1 MLSLTEKRLRGTWLS
16 QLRPA
21 LASHLGVIKA
31 DLAAFSS
38 YLRSETISTS
48 KLPQTVLEYVFA
60 NEGKKFRP
68 SLFFFF
74 CKLLGYRGEHLLPMA
89 AVSEYVHTA
98 SLLHDDVVDDSSLR
112 RCQPTVHSRWGD
124 RTSILVG
131 DLIYAHASELM
142 AATGSLEI
150 VNSYAHAI
158 KRMSEGELLQ
168 LDNLFQLE
176 MELDLYLQVIGYKTA
191 ELLAATC
198 MSAAILAMLD
208 GGKDQRQA
216 CYRFG
221 YNVGIA
227 FQLVDDALDYSDKR
241 VGKDMLADFANGRVT
256 MPVIL
261 LYQRSDAETRAFL
274 RQAASQSPINS
285 ADLVEIKKLVHTYD
299 TVQSTTE
306 LAHKHTEQAIELL
319 SVFPSSSPAKESLVQ
334 LVKMIAAR
342 V

>member
-16 QLRPA
+16 QLLPA

-31 DLAAFSS
+31 DMVAFRS

-48 KLPQTVLEYVFA
+48 KLPLAVIDYVFA

-98 SLLHDDVVDDSSLR
+98 SLLHDDVIDSSTLR
-112 RCQPTVHSRWGD
+112 RCQPTVHSKWGD
-124 RTSILVG
+124 KTSILVG

-150 VNSYAHAI
+150 VKSYAHAI

-168 LDNLFQLE
+168 LDNLFR
-176 MELDLYLQVIGYKTA
+176 LDMGQGLYLQVISYKTA

-198 MSAAILAMLD
+198 MSAATLAMLD
-208 GGKDQRQA
+208 KGDDHRQT

-221 YNVGIA
+221 YNIGIA
-227 FQLVDDALDYSDKR
+227 FQLVDDALDYSNKAA
-241 VGKDMLADFANGRVT
+241 GKDTLADFANGRVT

-261 LYQRSDAETRAFL
+261 LYQRGDEETKAFL
-274 RQAASQSPINS
+274 RQAASHSPIKP
-285 ADLVEIKKLVHTYD
+285 ADLVEIKKLVHAYD
-299 TVQSTTE
+299 TAKSTIE
-306 LAHKHTEQAIELL
+306 LARNHTVRAVELL
-319 SVFPSSSPAKESLVQ
+319 SAFPSSPAKTSLVQ
-334 LVKMIAAR
+334 LVKMLATRA
-342 V
+342 